1 MNRNME
7 RKNTLSLIVIGIC
20 MLVIIFLNS
29 FLISKINIIIGQ
41 IIDFMKQKMYLEI
54 HNILKYLLILLTAFF
69 ILDILQSLITKFF
82 LEIYSAL
89 IKINNFNKILYLNPL
104 HFQLSNER
112 NYFTNV
118 FLNVIENYCN
128 CMTTFFTWH
137 LVLILNGIVALVSLF
152 KINHVCTLA
161 LLIIFPTFS
170 IFFSRIANRI
180 ADSQTKIYKEQKEQI
195 NFVYSILK
203 NIFKIRNLKI
213 ENFMLYKY
221 KKYLELIFMSQKR
234 SNLSDA
240 FLSILSYLQKCS
252 IAITLF
258 LIGFFAIKN
267 NILTIGEF
275 VSFIILANIVRNP
288 IELSGEI
295 IKNLRL
301 IKMNRDEINNSFS
314 FSKIAQEVSNLLVYD
329 QNSKYCIE
337 MKNVENRIKDK
348 LILKNICIKLETNK
362 SVGVFGESGSGKTTL
377 LKVLTKNLPYN
388 GQILVLDNELKDLS
402 FEQVSNLMAVS
413 FQHSSFFPGTLK
425 QNIVNKHSNLNK
437 MSNYTEKSSLFYF
450 LKNYNLEGEINNYNE
465 QFSGGEMQRLS
476 LLSTFITE
484 KKIILLDE
492 PTASLDLENEI
503 MVTLEINKL
512 KQEKIILTTSHKKTT
527 LCSLDYLYGIKDGEI
542 IEEGSPYELCTK
554 KNSYFNKIFAN

>member
-54 HNILKYLLILLTAFF
+54 NNILKYLLILLIAFF

-213 ENFMLYKY
+213 EDFMLYKY
-221 KKYLELIFMSQKR
+221 KKYLESIFMSQKR

-252 IAITLF
+252 IALALF
-258 LIGFFAIKN
+258 LIGFFAIEN

-275 VSFIILANIVRNP
+275 ISFIILANIVRNP

-301 IKMNRDEINNSFS
+301 IKMNRDEIKNSFS
-314 FSKIAQEVSNLLVYD
+314 FSRIEKEVSNQLVYD

-337 MKNVENRIKDK
+337 MKNVENHVKDK
-348 LILKNICIKLETNK
+348 FILKNICIKLETNK
-362 SVGVFGESGSGKTTL
+362 SVGLFGESGSGKTTL
-377 LKVLTKNLPYN
+377 LKILTKNLPYN
-388 GQILVLDNELKDLS
+388 GQILVLDNELNDLS
-402 FEQVSNLMAVS
+402 FQQISNLMAVS
-413 FQHSSFFPGTLK
+413 FQNSSFFPGTLK
-425 QNIVNKHSNLNK
+425 QNIVNKHSDLNK
-437 MSNYTEKSSLFYF
+437 MNNYIEKSSLFYF
-450 LKNYNLEGEINNYNE
+450 LKNYNLECEINDYNE

-492 PTASLDLENEI
+492 PTASLDLENES
-503 MVTLEINKL
+503 MVTREINKL
-512 KQEKIILTTSHKKTT
+512 KQEKIILTISHKKTT